1 MHRLVLSVLLL
12 TATLAPAT
20 AVAQDSSKRRFPRV
34 RLGGIMVN
42 AGYTHWSGGGPW
54 WPGYYGFASPYYAS
68 MGYGWAGPM
77 GPLWGSP
84 WLWGGGVYPGF
95 WYGYGFSDGRGEIKL
110 NSAPKDAEVY
120 IDGAFAGTAGRLKSM
135 WLDPG
140 IYQLEVGE
148 NYRKKVYVLGGKSLR
163 LEVK

>member
-1 MHRLVLSVLLL
+1 M
-12 TATLAPAT
+12 
-20 AVAQDSSKRRFPRV
+20 
-34 RLGGIMVN
+34 
-42 AGYTHWSGGGPW
+42 
-54 WPGYYGFASPYYAS
+54 
-68 MGYGWAGPM
+68 
-77 GPLWGSP
+77 
-84 WLWGGGVYPGF
+84 YPGF

-120 IDGAFAGTAGRLKSM
+120 IDGAFAGTAGKLKSM

-163 LEVK
+163 LEVR